1 MSKPPTNLCIVWTS
15 PQREVAL
22 HMAFMYGGNAA
33 GRGWWEQVR
42 FIVWGPSQPLLL
54 GDGELKSRL
63 AGMAEAGVELM
74 ACKACAENY
83 DIVKDLADL
92 DLNVQYTGTLL
103 TQMLKAPDWSVLT
116 V

>member
-1 MSKPPTNLCIVWTS
+1 MSEPTSLCIIWSS

-33 GRGWWEQVR
+33 LRGWWERVR
-42 FIVWGPSQPLLL
+42 LIVWGPSQPPLL
-54 GDGELKSRL
+54 GDEELQARL
-63 AGMAEAGVELM
+63 AEMAKAGVETM

-83 DIVKDLADL
+83 GIVADIAGLGL
-92 DLNVQYTGTLL
+92 EVQYTGRLL
-103 TQMLKAPDWSVLT
+103 TEMLKDPEWRVLT